1 MFTRFVASAIVVLIA
16 LVGIM
21 PRVGGTSQ
29 AHARGFDPNATITLA
44 TNADPNFN
52 LWDPNAYVESDVID
66 PLIFSGVT
74 TWALNGQ
81 PRPDLA
87 RSWKVSKNKLVWTF
101 KLRRGVKWQDGR
113 PLTSA
118 DVVYTYNNIALS
130 KKYPSGKASN
140 FAAIKTVRAAGRYTV
155 QFVLNTPW
163 SALPAYLAWFAPVLP
178 KHIFQG
184 KNPFALT
191 SFNKS
196 HPIGT
201 GPYQVT
207 KYVPGQYIRLTRNP
221 TYFGAK
227 PKIKTII
234 FQIIPQSTT
243 QVSDLLSG
251 SLNFVEIND
260 PQLLAPLKN
269 NANIRLQ
276 KVPEQN
282 YYYATLNTSIAPFS
296 DVRVR
301 QALQYAIDK
310 KGLIQALLKGYGQV
324 ATGPI
329 APLQTYYYDSHVQ
342 QYPYNPGRA
351 LKLLKQAGYKKGA
364 GGKLYKDGKPFT
376 IAFTAGQYGYLV
388 PASELIQHYWQK
400 LGITVTL
407 KVLEWNTYISQ
418 VVVGR
423 HYQASFGW
431 WIAPFDPD
439 VYPYYSCSTA
449 KVGDN
454 MSDYCNHTMDAIMN
468 QGRAAVKPAARKK
481 IYDRMQVMMARQQP
495 LLFLFYPIRFD
506 AMTNNLHVPAVDYNI
521 AVDQVSS
528 WWVAK

>member
-1 MFTRFVASAIVVLIA
+1 MFTRRFVGTAIA
-16 LVGIM
+16 LIVMIGIL
-21 PRVGGTSQ
+21 PRAAATNAVHAQ
-29 AHARGFDPNATITLA
+29 AFDPNATITLA
-44 TNADPNFN
+44 TNADPIFN
-52 LWDPNAYVESDVID
+52 LWHPNAFVESDVID

-81 PRPDLA
+81 PQPDLA
-87 RSWKVSKNKLVWTF
+87 TSWSVSKNKLVWSF
-101 KLRRGVKWQDGR
+101 KLRHGVKWQDGQ
-113 PLTSA
+113 PFTSA

-140 FAAIKTVRAAGRYTV
+140 FNALKGVRAAGPYTA

-163 SALPAYLAWFAPVLP
+163 SALPAYLAWFAPILP

-184 KNPFALT
+184 EDPITLT
-191 SFNKS
+191 SFNKQ
-196 HPIGT
+196 HPVGT
-201 GPYQVT
+201 GPYEVT
-207 KYVPGQYIRLTRNP
+207 KYVPGQSITLTRNP

-243 QVSDLLSG
+243 QISDLLSG

-260 PQLLAPLKN
+260 PQLLSPLKN
-269 NANIRLQ
+269 NPNITLQ

-282 YYYATLNTSIAPFS
+282 YYYVTLNNSVAPFS

-324 ATGPI
+324 ASGPI
-329 APLQTYYYDSHVQ
+329 APLQKYYYDPNVK
-342 QYPYNPGRA
+342 QYPYNPTLA
-351 LKLLKQAGYKKGA
+351 LKLLAQAGYKKGA
-364 GGKLYKDGKPFT
+364 GGKLYRGGKPFT

-400 LGITVTL
+400 LGITVSL

-423 HYQASFGW
+423 RYQASFGW

-439 VYPYYSCSTA
+439 VYPYFSCSTA

-454 MSDYCNHTMDAIMN
+454 MSDYCNPALDRIMN
-468 QGRAAVKPAARKK
+468 QGRAVVQPAARKK
-481 IYDRMQVMMARQQP
+481 VYDRMQALMAEQQP
-495 LLFLFYPIRFD
+495 LLFLFYPLRFD
-506 AMTNNLHVPAVDYNI
+506 AMAHNLHVPAVDYNI
-521 AVDQVSS
+521 AVDHVSN